1 MKCFSQDGEGALE
14 RPLENAA
21 QAGDSQP
28 DETDL
33 QPGSAVEV

>member
-1 MKCFSQDGEGALE
+1 MKCFSRDGEGALG
-14 RPLENAA
+14 RPLENAV
-21 QAGDSQP
+21 QAEDSQS